1 MNSEILDQK
10 FSHCE
15 SYPVNVGEIIQ
26 DLGPDYRIGHIDSP
40 ETSETTDAL
49 HGESLMDDISSVL
62 GQDMFGPLQDITITD
77 DTTTLCTADPPRR
90 TLSFKHPKAEAQF
103 GFENR
108 AFDIDPNE
116 LPIDQPQKRYC
127 SLAQFVEG
135 NDIARKS
142 FKRLNRTNK
151 SASSFRNK
159 LSNSNNFTSNN
170 NNLNDTNVTE
180 KPQSETVD
188 CDNKDNLNTIKIQ
201 IQGSQTDLS
210 VETEYEICQ
219 NQTTVPFDYRNAV
232 ISDDYEDADEKDGRE
247 TEKHQSRSR
256 HRVSVIVEPASPIMN
271 EQLRALRMSEYRRHS
286 SHAPTTLVPREIENY
301 RRHSGH
307 NPNRLGL
314 DSEHMRFLS
323 CSPAASRRI
332 SCGTLFKVFINKSN
346 PSIIN
351 LKQNSLYF

>member
-10 FSHCE
+10 FSTCE

-26 DLGPDYRIGHIDSP
+26 DLGTDYRIGHIDSP
-40 ETSETTDAL
+40 ETSETTDVL

-62 GQDMFGPLQDITITD
+62 GQDVFGPLQDITITD

-90 TLSFKHPKAEAQF
+90 TLSFKHPKTVAQF

-108 AFDIDPNE
+108 AFDFDQNE

-142 FKRLNRTNK
+142 FKRLSRTNK

-170 NNLNDTNVTE
+170 IIDTNVTE
-180 KPQSETVD
+180 KPQSETID

-219 NQTTVPFDYRNAV
+219 NQTNVPFDYKNAI
-232 ISDDYEDADEKDGRE
+232 ISDDFEDADEKDGRD

-256 HRVSVIVEPASPIMN
+256 HRVSVIVEPASPVMN
-271 EQLRALRMSEYRRHS
+271 DQLRALRISEYRRHS
-286 SHAPTTLVPREIENY
+286 SHAPTALAPREVENY

-332 SCGTLFKVFINKSN
+332 SCGTLFKVFIK
-346 PSIIN
+346 N
-351 LKQNSLYF
+351 LYLI